1 MSEVRSVLVVDDEAG
16 DLDLIANPLV
26 SAGYSVVTAI
36 NAKEAVRKHAWYPA
50 KIDLLVSDLDMAPMT
65 GCDLAALLTTAQPDL
80 PVLFVSGH
88 AGEEV
93 LRRNKAIP
101 EVFFL
106 RKPFTSDEL
115 LGKVREALGDGTRVL
130 TARAHSS
137 LEAA

>member
-1 MSEVRSVLVVDDEAG
+1 
-16 DLDLIANPLV
+16 
-26 SAGYSVVTAI
+26 
-36 NAKEAVRKHAWYPA
+36 
-50 KIDLLVSDLDMAPMT
+50 MT

-93 LRRNKAIP
+93 LRRNKSIP

-115 LGKVREALGDGTRVL
+115 FGKVREALGDETRVL
-130 TARAHSS
+130 TARVHSS

>member
-1 MSEVRSVLVVDDEAG
+1 MSEVRSVLVVDDEVG
-16 DLDLIANPLV
+16 DLDLIANALI

-50 KIDLLVSDLDMAPMT
+50 KIDLLVTDLVTAPMT
-65 GCDLAALLTTAQPDL
+65 GCDLAALLTTAQPEL
-80 PVLFVSGH
+80 PVLFVSGY
-88 AGEEV
+88 AGEKL

-101 EVFFL
+101 KMFFL

-115 LGKVREALGDGTRVL
+115 LGKVRDALGDG
-130 TARAHSS
+130 ARILNAGAHSS